1 MSPDDYDALRF
12 LWWSDNDLDQEPVYY
27 CMEVHLIGATSS
39 PACSNFALKKAT
51 EDNIGEFDEE
61 VMKTVKKNVYV
72 DDCLKDSA
80 Y

>member
-1 MSPDDYDALRF
+1 
-12 LWWSDNDLDQEPVYY
+12 
-27 CMEVHLIGATSS
+27 MEVHLIGATSS